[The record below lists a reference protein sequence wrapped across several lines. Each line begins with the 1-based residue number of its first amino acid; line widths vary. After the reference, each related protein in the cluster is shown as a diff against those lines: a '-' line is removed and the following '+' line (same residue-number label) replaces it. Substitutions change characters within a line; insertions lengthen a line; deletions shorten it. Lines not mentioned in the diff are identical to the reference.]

1 MERSNFEELVEK
13 LERQRDELK
22 LRAHLAKAEARD
34 EWEELETKWER
45 LRSRLKAAG
54 EEADV
59 VSEDVRAAASI
70 LADELKKG
78 YERIRQRL

>member
-34 EWEELETKWER
+34 EWEELETKWDR

-59 VSEDVRAAASI
+59 ASEDVRAAASI

>member
-34 EWEELETKWER
+34 EWEELEQS
-45 LRSRLKAAG
+45 LA
-54 EEADV
+54 EA
-59 VSEDVRAAASI
+59 
-70 LADELKKG
+70 
-78 YERIRQRL
+78 

>member
-1 MERSNFEELVEK
+1 MERSNFEELVGK

-34 EWEELETKWER
+34 EWEELEVKWER

-59 VSEDVRAAASI
+59 ASEDVRAAASI

-78 YERIRQRL
+78 YERIRQSL